1 MTYVISDIH
10 GEYDKYIA
18 MLQKI
23 NFKDQDTLYILGDV
37 VDRGERPVDILQDMM
52 LRPNIYPIIGNHELM
67 ALDLLKALS
76 VEITDKNYATHI
88 DRKLMDNLMQWQ
100 FNGGET
106 TIKQFQK
113 LPTEEREYILEYLE
127 EFVPYE
133 IVTINGKHFLLVHS
147 GLGNFS
153 PERELDEYSL
163 EELTYIRPDYD
174 RKYIDDDN
182 FFIISGHTPTLAIS
196 GKPEIYKNK
205 NNICI
210 DCGASFD
217 GKLSCICLETMEEFY
232 V

>member
-23 NFKDQDTLYILGDV
+23 NFKDRDTLYVLGDV
-37 VDRGERPVDILQDMM
+37 VDRGERPIDILQDMM
-52 LRPNIYPIIGNHELM
+52 VRPNVYPIIGNHELM
-67 ALDLLKALS
+67 AIDLLKALS
-76 VEITDKNYATHI
+76 VKITAKNYASHI
-88 DRKLMDNLMQWQ
+88 DSKLMDSLMQWQ

-106 TIKQFQK
+106 TIKQFQA
-113 LPTEEREYILEYLE
+113 LPSDEREYILEYLE

-133 IVTINGKHFLLVHS
+133 LVKVGSRKFLLVHS

-153 PERELDEYSL
+153 SDKELDDYTL
-163 EELTYIRPDYD
+163 EELTYMRPDFD
-174 RKYIDDDN
+174 KKYFNDEN
-182 FFIISGHTPTLAIS
+182 FFVVSGHTPTLAIS

-210 DCGASFD
+210 DCGAAFD
-217 GKLSCICLETMEEFY
+217 GKLACLCLDTMEEFY
-232 V
+232 I